1 MRWNCKATILR
12 NFLWVTST
20 AVTVLSRCQLLDH
33 VLKRLSVCGCGLV
46 VRMCSRIFGD
56 VLGRVSVGIG

>member
-1 MRWNCKATILR
+1 MLWHCKATILR

-20 AVTVLSRCQLLDH
+20 AVTVLFRCQLSDH
-33 VLKRLSVCGCGLV
+33 VLKRLSVCGCGIV

-56 VLGRVSVGIG
+56 VLGRVSVRIG